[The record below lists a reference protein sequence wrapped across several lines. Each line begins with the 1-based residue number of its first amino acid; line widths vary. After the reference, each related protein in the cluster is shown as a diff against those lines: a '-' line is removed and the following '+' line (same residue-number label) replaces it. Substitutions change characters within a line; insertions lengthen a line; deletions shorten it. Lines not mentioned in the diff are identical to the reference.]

1 MRIKKKKLSL
11 IYRLKRDVYFSLIR
25 FIRFFQSIFLKKRNN
40 KFLFIL
46 SPPYCGSTL
55 LNQLLSTS
63 KNVSCNNNLGTRE
76 GQLLPGVRHFMF
88 QKNRWNEHVKYPWDK
103 VKKVW
108 LKYWNTSKL
117 VLLDKSI
124 PNIIRVSDIKKEFNN
139 LFFICMVRN
148 PYTQVEGLM
157 RRNDES
163 AKNAAIFSLKCLQY
177 QRQNIKNEESLLF
190 ISYEQ
195 LTENPEKT
203 KRKIIAFLPELS
215 DIKMDLKYKA
225 HNFKTKSKMGI
236 VNLNQEKVDKLTG
249 EQIETIN
256 RIFEKEKEL
265 LDYFDYQIVK
275 R

>member
-11 IYRLKRDVYFSLIR
+11 VYRLKRDIYFSLIR

-88 QKNRWNEHVKYPWDK
+88 QKNRWDKSVKYPWNK
-103 VKKVW
+103 IKKIW
-108 LKYWNTSKL
+108 LKYWDLSKP

-124 PNIIRVSDIKKEFNN
+124 PNIMRVSEIKKEFENIN
-139 LFFICMVRN
+139 FICMVRN
-148 PYTQVEGLM
+148 PYAQIEGVM

>member
-1 MRIKKKKLSL
+1 
-11 IYRLKRDVYFSLIR
+11 
-25 FIRFFQSIFLKKRNN
+25 
-40 KFLFIL
+40 
-46 SPPYCGSTL
+46 
-55 LNQLLSTS
+55 
-63 KNVSCNNNLGTRE
+63 
-76 GQLLPGVRHFMF
+76 
-88 QKNRWNEHVKYPWDK
+88 
-103 VKKVW
+103 
-108 LKYWNTSKL
+108 
-117 VLLDKSI
+117 
-124 PNIIRVSDIKKEFNN
+124 
-139 LFFICMVRN
+139 MVRN
-148 PYTQVEGLM
+148 PYAQVEGVM

-177 QRQNIKNEESLLF
+177 QRQNIKNAESLLF

-203 KRKIIAFLPELS
+203 KRKIITFLPELS

-225 HNFKTKSKMGI
+225 HNFKTKSKMEI

>member
-11 IYRLKRDVYFSLIR
+11 IYRLKRDIYFSLIR
-25 FIRFFQSIFLKKRNN
+25 FIRFFQSIFLKKQNN

-55 LNQLLSTS
+55 LSQLLSTS

-88 QKNRWNEHVKYPWDK
+88 QKNRWNERVKYPWDK

-108 LKYWNTSKL
+108 LKYWDLSKP

-124 PNIIRVSDIKKEFNN
+124 PNIMRVSEIKKEFENIN
-139 LFFICMVRN
+139 FICMVRN
-148 PYTQVEGLM
+148 PYAQVEGVM

-177 QRQNIKNEESLLF
+177 QRQNIKNKESSLF

-225 HNFKTKSKMGI
+225 HNFKTKSKTVI
-236 VNLNQEKVDKLTG
+236 TENTQ
-249 EQIETIN
+249 
-256 RIFEKEKEL
+256 
-265 LDYFDYQIVK
+265 
-275 R
+275 

>member
-11 IYRLKRDVYFSLIR
+11 IDRLKRDIYFSLIR
-25 FIRFFQSIFLKKRNN
+25 FIRFFQSIFLKKQNN

-55 LNQLLSTS
+55 LSQLLSTS

-88 QKNRWNEHVKYPWDK
+88 QKNRWNENVKYPWDK
-103 VKKVW
+103 VKKIW
-108 LKYWNTSKL
+108 LKYWNTAKL

-124 PNIIRVSDIKKEFNN
+124 PNIMRVSDIKKEFNN

-148 PYTQVEGLM
+148 PYAQVEGLM

-177 QRQNIKNEESLLF
+177 QRQNIKNAESLLF

-195 LTENPEKT
+195 LTENPEKI
-203 KRKIIAFLPELS
+203 KSKIIAFLPELS

-236 VNLNQEKVDKLTG
+236 VNLNQEKMEKLTG

>member
-1 MRIKKKKLSL
+1 M
-11 IYRLKRDVYFSLIR
+11 
-25 FIRFFQSIFLKKRNN
+25 
-40 KFLFIL
+40 
-46 SPPYCGSTL
+46 
-55 LNQLLSTS
+55 
-63 KNVSCNNNLGTRE
+63 
-76 GQLLPGVRHFMF
+76 
-88 QKNRWNEHVKYPWDK
+88 YPQGK
-103 VKKVW
+103 
-108 LKYWNTSKL
+108 
-117 VLLDKSI
+117 
-124 PNIIRVSDIKKEFNN
+124 
-139 LFFICMVRN
+139 FICLVRN
-148 PYTQVEGLM
+148 PYSQIEGKTRRHDKSVEEATNLILM
-157 RRNDES
+157 YLQHQK
-163 AKNAAIFSLKCLQY
+163 KNIENLK
-177 QRQNIKNEESLLF
+177 NVLF

-265 LDYFDYQIVK
+265 LDYFGYQIVK

>member
-11 IYRLKRDVYFSLIR
+11 IYRLKRDIYFSLIR
-25 FIRFFQSIFLKKRNN
+25 FIRFFQSIFLKKQNN

-55 LNQLLSTS
+55 LSQLLSTS

-88 QKNRWNEHVKYPWDK
+88 QKNRWNERVKYPWDK

-108 LKYWNTSKL
+108 LKYWDLSKP

-124 PNIIRVSDIKKEFNN
+124 PNIMRVSEIKKEFENIN
-139 LFFICMVRN
+139 FICMVRN
-148 PYTQVEGLM
+148 PYAQVEGVM

-177 QRQNIKNEESLLF
+177 QRQNIKNKESSLF

-236 VNLNQEKVDKLTG
+236 VNLNQEKMEKLTG
-249 EQIETIN
+249 KQIETIN

>member
-1 MRIKKKKLSL
+1 
-11 IYRLKRDVYFSLIR
+11 
-25 FIRFFQSIFLKKRNN
+25 
-40 KFLFIL
+40 
-46 SPPYCGSTL
+46 
-55 LNQLLSTS
+55 
-63 KNVSCNNNLGTRE
+63 
-76 GQLLPGVRHFMF
+76 
-88 QKNRWNEHVKYPWDK
+88 
-103 VKKVW
+103 
-108 LKYWNTSKL
+108 
-117 VLLDKSI
+117 
-124 PNIIRVSDIKKEFNN
+124 
-139 LFFICMVRN
+139 MVRN
-148 PYTQVEGLM
+148 PYAQVEGLM

-177 QRQNIKNEESLLF
+177 QRQNIKNAESLLF

-236 VNLNQEKVDKLTG
+236 VNLNQEKMEKLTG

-265 LDYFDYQIVK
+265 LDYFGYQIVK

>member
-25 FIRFFQSIFLKKRNN
+25 FIRFFQSIFLKKKNN

-88 QKNRWNEHVKYPWDK
+88 QKNRWDKSVKYPWDK
-103 VKKVW
+103 IKKIW
-108 LKYWNTSKL
+108 LKYWDLSKPI
-117 VLLDKSI
+117 LLDKSI
-124 PNIIRVSDIKKEFNN
+124 PNIMRVSDIKKEFENI
-139 LFFICMVRN
+139 FFVCMVRN
-148 PYTQVEGLM
+148 PYAQVEGLM

-163 AKNAAIFSLKCLQY
+163 VENAAIFSLKCLQY

-215 DIKMDLKYKA
+215 DINIDLKYKA

-236 VNLNQEKVDKLTG
+236 VNLNQEKMDKLTG

-256 RIFEKEKEL
+256 CIFEKEKEL
-265 LDYFDYQIVK
+265 LDYFGYQIVK

>member
-11 IYRLKRDVYFSLIR
+11 IYRLKRDIYFSLIR

-55 LNQLLSTS
+55 LSQLLSTS

-88 QKNRWNEHVKYPWDK
+88 QKNRWNERVKYPWDK

-108 LKYWNTSKL
+108 LKYWDLSKP

-124 PNIIRVSDIKKEFNN
+124 PNIMRVSEIKKEFENIN
-139 LFFICMVRN
+139 FICMVRN
-148 PYTQVEGLM
+148 PYAQVEGVM

-177 QRQNIKNEESLLF
+177 QRQNIKNKESSLF

-236 VNLNQEKVDKLTG
+236 VNLNQEKMEKLTG
-249 EQIETIN
+249 KQIETIN

-265 LDYFDYQIVK
+265 LDYFGYQIVK